1 MIFSRAKERKD
12 KNSAIVI
19 F

>member
-1 MIFSRAKERKD
+1 MQTSCG

-19 F
+19 AETSL